1 MPAYEIGITEINT
14 QVRRLGYVSAIL
26 TILDHKPRSESLLYD
41 WLEKW
46 SRDHELELMD
56 SGNQQGQ
63 IKPTRQ
69 RTGAKRYTEFAASL
83 GLIGRIAGAYRVT
96 RFGKTLLPFLNRT
109 NTRNPFELNL
119 AERCAYLYWLLLK
132 DGDRF
137 FTVLDMLA
145 ESSEQP
151 LSRLQND
158 FQAHYLRRLGVRIS
172 TEKGRVAREILALRN
187 RVAHDWK
194 KPKRYA
200 ENIVPPRIHWLVDL
214 GLASISEGR
223 GKPARLTGGGNQFRD
238 ALPKLQVP
246 GIAGVRF
253 AQLASRSIGN
263 TNLAYASP
271 SWLRCHF
278 FGVAVPILADKDGQ
292 LWAELS
298 REERKERLRK
308 LTSQVFE
315 TLRTTPVPKVS
326 LYPALIYMALLIA
339 MESGIWANLEEL
351 HADLDA
357 FSKELDTIYEVRF
370 SRRENES
377 YLIFMST

>member
-1 MPAYEIGITEINT
+1 MPAYKIGITEINT

-26 TILDHKPRSESLLYD
+26 SILGHKPRSESLLYD
-41 WLEKW
+41 RLEKW
-46 SRDHELELMD
+46 SRDHKLELMA

-69 RTGAKRYTEFAASL
+69 RTGAKRYTAFAVSL

-145 ESSEQP
+145 EPSEQP

-172 TEKGRVAREILALRN
+172 TEKGHVAREILALRN

-194 KPKRYA
+194 NPKRYA
-200 ENIVPPRIHWLVDL
+200 EHIVPPRIHWLVDL

-223 GKPARLTGGGNQFRD
+223 GKPARLTGVGNRFRYV
-238 ALPKLQVP
+238 LPKLQAPSVS
-246 GIAGVRF
+246 GVRF
-253 AQLASRSIGN
+253 AQPASRSIGD
-263 TNLAYASP
+263 TNLVYASP
-271 SWLRCHF
+271 SWLRCNF
-278 FGVAVPILADKDGQ
+278 FGVAGPIFADKDGQ
-292 LWAELS
+292 RWAELS
-298 REERKERLRK
+298 REERKERLRN
-308 LTSQVFE
+308 LMSQAFE

-339 MESGIWANLEEL
+339 MESGIWANLDEL

-357 FSKELDTIYEVRF
+357 FSKELDTVYEVRF

>member
-1 MPAYEIGITEINT
+1 MTYM
-14 QVRRLGYVSAIL
+14 
-26 TILDHKPRSESLLYD
+26 H
-41 WLEKW
+41 
-46 SRDHELELMD
+46 
-56 SGNQQGQ
+56 QQGR

-69 RTGAKRYTEFAASL
+69 QTAAKRYTEFAASL

-109 NTRNPFELNL
+109 HTRNPFELNL
-119 AERCAYLYWLLLK
+119 AERCTYLYWLLLK

-145 ESSEQP
+145 EPSEQP

-158 FQAHYLRRLGVRIS
+158 FQAHYLRRLGVRIL

-214 GLASISEGR
+214 GLASISEGQ
-223 GKPARLTGGGNQFRD
+223 GKPARLTGGGNRFRD
-238 ALPKLQVP
+238 VLPKLQAP
-246 GIAGVRF
+246 GVAGVRL
-253 AQLASRSIGN
+253 AQLASRSIGD
-263 TNLAYASP
+263 TNLVYASP
-271 SWLRCHF
+271 SWSRCHF
-278 FGVAVPILADKDGQ
+278 FGVAGPILADKDGQ
-292 LWAELS
+292 RWTELS
-298 REERKERLRK
+298 REERKECLRQ
-308 LTSQVFE
+308 LTSQALE